1 MKQTEKLQA
10 ELAAELTKMKE
21 VADKVTGALAE
32 MASLAD
38 AIPGDTATI
47 VARASEWEQD
57 VRAHGAKITVK
68 DDTGRLIDIHA
79 DQIFVSIGGEDGGK
93 VFVNFAHTVPGAA
106 SFREATTL
114 ELNMLKTTWAYF
126 AEGVEAVKQVGK

>member
-10 ELAAELTKMKE
+10 ELAAELTTMKE
-21 VADKVTGALAE
+21 AADKVRAALDE

-38 AIPGDTATI
+38 SIPGETAAI
-47 VARASEWEQD
+47 VARANEWEQE
-57 VRAHGAKITVK
+57 VRTHGAKITVK
-68 DDTGRLIDIHA
+68 DDTGRLIDLHA

-126 AEGVEAVKQVGK
+126 NEACEAVRQVGR

>member
-1 MKQTEKLQA
+1 MKQTEKVQA

-21 VADKVTGALAE
+21 VADKVTAALAE

-38 AIPGDTATI
+38 SIPGETAAI
-47 VARASEWEQD
+47 VARANEWEQE
-57 VRAHGAKITVK
+57 VRAHGTKITVK
-68 DDTGRLIDIHA
+68 DDTGRLIDLHA

-126 AEGVEAVKQVGK
+126 NEACEAVYQVGR

>member
-1 MKQTEKLQA
+1 MKKTEVLQA
-10 ELAAELTKMKE
+10 ELASELGTMKE
-21 VADKVTGALAE
+21 VANRVRAALDEMAALADKV
-32 MASLAD
+32 
-38 AIPGDTATI
+38 PGDTAAI
-47 VARASEWEQD
+47 VARANEWEQD

-68 DDTGRLIDIHA
+68 DDTGRLIDVHA

-93 VFVNFAHTVPGAA
+93 VFINFAHTVPGAA

-126 AEGVEAVKQVGK
+126 NEACEAVHQVGR